1 MARVV
6 VTNLT
11 TSPMAAPAPLSGL
24 LPPGVPKTFTGVSLR
39 QMEESVEMQHA
50 IEGGTL
56 GCETFP
62 DDTIPD
68 QLEQASV
75 HEQRQASG
83 TIVWD
88 ETITWSEVWRRVAD
102 AGYSALV
109 LVVGTEDG
117 SPLPLTPMGDGS
129 PYDLSG
135 VYFLGVPGTSGA
147 ASVAFQQDVV
157 VAVGALLRSK
167 DVFWTWDPEMT
178 APISAFSMSIEL
190 DGGAIT
196 APVGAVSYLFATSN
210 WATNRVKMVNG
221 AVIDGSALTAPLA
234 VFDAAYAGIIPPRPR
249 EPIIRLLPGPLPLP
263 PRPRPWPPGP
273 LPPHPPRHGIDFT
286 LLESQLLGSVV
297 NTPSD
302 STSNTVTAD
311 ADSAFAL
318 AVNFSGGASVSV
330 TLLYPPR
337 MTTVDRTAYAPPAG
351 AVVYDTD
358 VDAPF
363 VMTGGGW
370 RQLALV

>member
-1 MARVV
+1 
-6 VTNLT
+6 
-11 TSPMAAPAPLSGL
+11 MAAPAPLSGL

-39 QMEESVEMQHA
+39 QMEESVELRHA
-50 IEGGTL
+50 IEGGAL

-62 DDTIPD
+62 DDTVPD

-88 ETITWSEVWRRVAD
+88 ETTTWGEVWRRVAD

-109 LVVGTEDG
+109 LVVGTADG
-117 SPLPLTPMGDGS
+117 SPLPLTPMDDGS

-135 VYFLGVPGTSGA
+135 VYFLGVPGTSGT

-178 APISAFSMSIEL
+178 TPIPAFSMSIEL

-234 VFDAAYAGIIPPRPR
+234 VFDANFAGIIPPQP
-249 EPIIRLLPGPLPLP
+249 LGPSYPS
-263 PRPRPWPPGP
+263 PRPWPPGP
-273 LPPHPPRHGIDFT
+273 LPPRPPHHGIDFT
-286 LLESQLLGSVV
+286 LLESKLLGSVV

-311 ADSAFAL
+311 ADSTFAL

-337 MTTVDRTAYAPPAG
+337 MTTADRTAYAPPAG

-363 VMTGGGW
+363 VMTVGGW